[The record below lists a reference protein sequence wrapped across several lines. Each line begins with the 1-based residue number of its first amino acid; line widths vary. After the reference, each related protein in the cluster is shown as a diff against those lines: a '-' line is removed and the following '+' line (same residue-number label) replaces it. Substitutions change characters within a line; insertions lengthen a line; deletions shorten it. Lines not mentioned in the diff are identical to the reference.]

1 MVARGLAEC
10 SECSLARSASYG
22 VGSDRLYRPRSDA
35 RHAVQ
40 IVDRRES
47 AGDSPVFDDATS
59 KGRTDARQRA
69 KFRFGRG
76 VDIDRSDRWRRGWE
90 AVDRWNR
97 PQPHTHQDRQEN
109 EAEGTEAV

>member
-1 MVARGLAEC
+1 M
-10 SECSLARSASYG
+10 
-22 VGSDRLYRPRSDA
+22 GSDRLYRPRSDA

-59 KGRTDARQRA
+59 KSRTDARQRA